1 MIDKQFHDLA
11 IAYAHAKLIKMQ
23 SCDTYNSDSTNE
35 EIREFLKSYHF
46 ALLHLQEEDKDLDIS
61 SLC

>member
-1 MIDKQFHDLA
+1 MSDKQFHDLA
-11 IAYAHAKLIKMQ
+11 TAYAHAKLIKMQ
-23 SCDTYNSDSTNE
+23 SRDIYDSDSTNE

-46 ALLHLQEEDKDLDIS
+46 AMLHLQEEDKNLDIS